1 MNHKIIKDRYGR
13 EYTINQEDD
22 INSCIIKNESNN
34 KPDTTLDDNID
45 SWHQI
50 Y

>member
-1 MNHKIIKDRYGR
+1 MKHKIMKDRYGR
-13 EYTINQEDD
+13 ECIINQEDD
-22 INSCIIKNESNN
+22 INSCIIDNVSNN
-34 KPDTTLDDNID
+34 QPDTTLDDNID

>member
-1 MNHKIIKDRYGR
+1 MKHKIIKDRYGR
-13 EYTINQEDD
+13 EYVINQENDV
-22 INSCIIKNESNN
+22 NSCIIPNCEEN
-34 KPDTTLDDNID
+34 KPDTTLDDSID